1 MIWNR
6 KQDRLEYKREEK
18 EHYLIDDVRN
28 TVFKNQIWL
37 RNLGVIDEVAITF
50 YGYSNF
56 VARFCMITSAMDET
70 R

>member
-1 MIWNR
+1 M
-6 KQDRLEYKREEK
+6 EYKREEK
-18 EHYLIDDVRN
+18 EYYLIDDVRN

-50 YGYSNF
+50 YGHSNF
-56 VARFCMITSAMDET
+56 VARLCMITSAMDET